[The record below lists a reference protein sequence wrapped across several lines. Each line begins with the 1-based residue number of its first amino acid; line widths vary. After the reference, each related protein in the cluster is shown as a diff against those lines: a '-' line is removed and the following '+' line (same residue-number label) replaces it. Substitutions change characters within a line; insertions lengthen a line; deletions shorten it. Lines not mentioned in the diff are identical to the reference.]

1 MRDIKIFAF
10 SDEVSQEIDK
20 QIEALLKNNL
30 DGMEIR
36 NVDGVNISDITLEKA
51 KEVKEKLD
59 KNNLSV
65 WSIGSPIGKI
75 NINNNFDEHIEK
87 FRHTISIAKILGT
100 ENIRMF
106 SFYMPEDEPYEKYKD
121 KVISQLKVLCDIA
134 KEEGITLCHENEKGI
149 YGDTPERCTE
159 LFKALPDLK
168 GIFDPANYIQCGVD
182 TKKAYEML
190 KDNTFYMHIKD
201 ATADGFVVPSGKG
214 VGNVG
219 FIANEFINRGMKAF
233 TIEPHLATFAGLAL
247 LERECDKT
255 NIENVFNTQ
264 EEAFDVAVES
274 FRKLI
279 KE

>member
-75 NINNNFDEHIEK
+75 NINDNFDEHIEK

-121 KVISQLKVLCDIA
+121 QVINQLKVLCDIA

-149 YGDTPERCTE
+149 YGDTPERCAE

-233 TIEPHLATFAGLAL
+233 TIEPHLATFAGLAS

-274 FRKLI
+274 FKGLI
-279 KE
+279 EE